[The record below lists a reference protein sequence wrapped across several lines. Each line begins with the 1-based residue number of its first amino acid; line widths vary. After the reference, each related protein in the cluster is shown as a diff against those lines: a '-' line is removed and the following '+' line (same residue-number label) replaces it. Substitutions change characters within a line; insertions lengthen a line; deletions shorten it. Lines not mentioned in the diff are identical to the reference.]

1 MTYMK
6 YLAQDKSQ
14 ELVANLHDL
23 GFENDF
29 LGVIPKAQQTKEKLY
44 INWAKFHFILFQRT
58 DTIKK

>member
-1 MTYMK
+1 MTYVK
-6 YLAQDKSQ
+6 YLAQDNSQ
-14 ELVANLHDL
+14 ESVANLPAL

-44 INWAKFHFILFQRT
+44 INWAKFLFILFQRA